1 VVTEILADVGAIG
14 TAVGV
19 AFAGSQLVFNRRQSR
34 TQFEDG
40 LTSLYREL
48 VAELPVE
55 AFFKVEV
62 PDEVVHAR
70 RAVFYRYFDLCNEL
84 AFLYEQNRISDNT
97 WEQWKGGIAANMR
110 RSAFSKAWLNEI
122 EPYVDGDFREFV
134 PLHEFWQGVSVGLLV
149 KGS

>member
-1 VVTEILADVGAIG
+1 MG

-55 AFFKVEV
+55 AFFKMEV
-62 PDEVVHAR
+62 ADEIVQEH
-70 RAVFYRYFDLCNEL
+70 RAVFYRYFDLCNEQ
-84 AFLYEQNRISDNT
+84 AFLHEQHRISQIT
-97 WEQWKGGIAANMR
+97 WEQWKGGIEANME
-110 RSAFSKAWLNEI
+110 RSAFRKAWLNEI
-122 EPYVDGDFREFV
+122 EPHVDGDFEEFRRML
-134 PLHEFWQGVSVGLLV
+134 PPMVGGLAPA
-149 KGS
+149 KAEPIS